1 MAQLQVFSWQ
11 CTRRQDYFVLVFWA
25 NPFLKLGLR
34 FVKSKQKER
43 TYGYKGLAFKSTTPS
58 PSVHLLSLNGVKTW
72 ISDNYVEGSTEDV
85 KKQIRIVESLQSG
98 QWCARSVE
106 ITFFHN

>member
-1 MAQLQVFSWQ
+1 MVMYKKTGLFCFSLLGQ
-11 CTRRQDYFVLVFWA
+11 SFSLV
-25 NPFLKLGLR
+25 G
-34 FVKSKQKER
+34 VKICQIKTKGR

-85 KKQIRIVESLQSG
+85 KKQIRIVKSLQSG

-106 ITFFHN
+106 IRFFHN